1 MGGPWRGVP
10 VYQER
15 QGEPVFA
22 CSDTEWLPVDVAEL
36 QGSEK
41 TLAPSTPQA
50 GPLLVRSKI
59 GA

>member
-1 MGGPWRGVP
+1 MP

-22 CSDTEWLPVDVAEL
+22 CSDTERLPVDVAEL